1 MEEITSECLYTIF
14 KENKQSRF
22 KTEPDFDKVLNEVSL
37 KLDVPASEILLTD
50 IKTAF
55 NEYKEAQKSN
65 RSLNSEF
72 RVIEKKTILLRS
84 KYLLKEKKKSPLQ
97 SVGDRQQRR
106 RMSEFMSLSKDIAK
120 EENTSPTKLFAF
132 GLKAKYLHDK
142 EIAQVGQAILQD
154 EKLLDRHISLEAAA
168 AIFESGKMTKRIY
181 TDVRLILKT
190 AGADVLPPYKMLL
203 NFKMQRR
210 PTVEKLVS
218 PFSGVK
224 FDYLSCLDLTS
235 SQLFSSLDLP
245 ILNTLK
251 EVHLNIHDGLDG
263 SGGHSIFNQIG
274 STETNNIIMYM
285 FRIENLKTANGNILW
300 ENSAHAS
307 SSSCRPVMLLM
318 GKESRDNCEIVTSI
332 QSERQGAQFTVNHNK
347 NLIDVHVHA
356 KMSMVDGKMHTALS
370 GLGGAY
376 CCLCTHSKGQCHDSD
391 YVDSGFKV
399 N

>member
-72 RVIEKKTILLRS
+72 RVIEKKIILLRS

-251 EVHLNIHDGLDG
+251 
-263 SGGHSIFNQIG
+263 HS
-274 STETNNIIMYM
+274 
-285 FRIENLKTANGNILW
+285 
-300 ENSAHAS
+300 
-307 SSSCRPVMLLM
+307 
-318 GKESRDNCEIVTSI
+318 
-332 QSERQGAQFTVNHNK
+332 
-347 NLIDVHVHA
+347 
-356 KMSMVDGKMHTALS
+356 
-370 GLGGAY
+370 
-376 CCLCTHSKGQCHDSD
+376 
-391 YVDSGFKV
+391 
-399 N
+399 